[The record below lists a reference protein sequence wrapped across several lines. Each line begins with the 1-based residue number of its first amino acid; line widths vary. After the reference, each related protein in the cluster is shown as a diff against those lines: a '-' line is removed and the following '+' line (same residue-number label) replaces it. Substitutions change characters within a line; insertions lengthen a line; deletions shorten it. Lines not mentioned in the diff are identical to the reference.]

1 VESGERRG
9 GGGRRRCA
17 RGPAR
22 HPPVTRAVDTHPVSE
37 ATVDVADLRH
47 HGGTEGDGADA
58 PLREDIRLLGR
69 VLGEVIGEQSGD
81 DVLALVESTR
91 VEAFRLRRS
100 EVDRVDVAA
109 RLTGLDVRSANHVIR
124 AFSHFSL
131 LANLAEDLH
140 HERRRRFHRIE
151 GSPPQKG
158 SLAATFE
165 LLDAEHLDAD
175 VVARELAGALV
186 SPVVTAHPTEVR
198 RRTITRVTRQITEL
212 IRRRDRSAPGEADD
226 PAWSAELERAV
237 LTLWQTA
244 LLRLSRLRLADE
256 IDEAL
261 RYYELSLFEVVPAIN
276 AELRRALRERWP
288 SAGLDRPLL
297 LPGSW
302 IGGDRD
308 GNPFV
313 TAEAVR
319 LASTRQAETALGH
332 HLAELL
338 ALHDELSMS
347 DRLITPTP
355 ELAQLAE
362 ASGDDSPFRADEP
375 YRRALYGVHARL
387 AATAQRV
394 LGSVPGQ
401 AAHAVLEP
409 YATPDELL
417 ADLATIDAS
426 LRTHGAGALAD
437 DRLAR
442 LREAVEVF
450 GFHLAGLDV
459 RQNSA
464 VHEEVLA
471 ELLAWAGV
479 CPDYAALDEEQ
490 RVELL
495 VGELRMRRPLVRPDA
510 GLSDLARG
518 ELDVLFAAAD
528 QVRALGPEAIPNY
541 VISMC
546 ESVSD
551 VLEVAVLLKEVGLLD
566 PDRDGGP
573 VCSVGISPL
582 FETIGDLQH
591 AAETMTAVLGQPLYR
606 ALLANRGDVQEVML
620 GYSDSNKDG
629 GYLAANWALYR
640 AELALVEVARREGI
654 RLRLFHGRGGTVG
667 RGGGPSYDAIR
678 AQPPGA
684 VAGALRITEQGEVI
698 AAKYAEPDRARRNL
712 EAMVAATLEAS
723 LLDVEGLGDDAEPAY
738 ALLDDLAARAQQAYR
753 ALVHETPGFVEWFR
767 AATPI
772 RELAELNIGSRP
784 PSRKAGDSIADL
796 RAIPW
801 VFSWSQ
807 ARIMLPGWYGT
818 GSALE
823 SWVGGSGE
831 RLARLQ
837 ELHRRWPFFRSILS
851 NMGMVLAKTDL
862 DLAARYAELV
872 PDEQLRHRV
881 FDQLTAE
888 HERSCRMLLA
898 VTGDD
903 RLLADN
909 PSLARSIRN
918 RFPYLE
924 PLHHLQVEM
933 LRRRRGHEGQGGDDD
948 ELVRRNIQ
956 LTINGIA
963 TALRNSG

>member
-1 VESGERRG
+1 
-9 GGGRRRCA
+9 
-17 RGPAR
+17 
-22 HPPVTRAVDTHPVSE
+22 VSE
-37 ATVDVADLRH
+37 ATVDVADLRSS
-47 HGGTEGDGADA
+47 GSPGVAERADEA
-58 PLREDIRLLGR
+58 PLRDDIRLLGR
-69 VLGEVIGEQSGD
+69 VLGEVIGSQAGQ
-81 DVLALVESTR
+81 DVLDLVESTR
-91 VEAFRLRRS
+91 VEAFKIRRS
-100 EVDRVDVAA
+100 EVDRAELA
-109 RLTGLDVRSANHVIR
+109 KRLSGLDVRSSNHVIR
-124 AFSHFSL
+124 AFSHFSV
-131 LANLAEDLH
+131 LANLAEDIH
-140 HERRRRFHRIE
+140 HERRRRFHRRE
-151 GSPPQKG
+151 GSPPQPG
-158 SLAATFE
+158 SLAATIA
-165 LLDAEHLDAD
+165 LLDDADLDAD

-186 SPVVTAHPTEVR
+186 CPVVTAHPTEVR
-198 RRTITRVTRQITEL
+198 RRTISQVQRHITEL
-212 IRRRDRSAPGEADD
+212 IRERDRSAEGEVDD
-226 PAWSAELERAV
+226 AKWSAQLWRSV

-244 LLRLSRLRLADE
+244 LLRLSRLRLQDE

-261 RYYELSLFEVVPAIN
+261 RYYDLSLFEVVPAIN
-276 AELRRALRERWP
+276 SELRRALNQRWP
-288 SAGLDRPLL
+288 DAGLLRRPML

-313 TAEAVR
+313 TADALR
-319 LASTRQAETALGH
+319 RATNRQAETALAH
-332 HLAELL
+332 HLDELE
-338 ALHDELSMS
+338 ALRNELSMS
-347 DRLITPTP
+347 DRLVTPTR
-355 ELAQLAE
+355 ELYHLAE
-362 ASGDDSPFRADEP
+362 ISRDDSPFRADEP
-375 YRRALYGVHARL
+375 YRRALNGISARV
-387 AATAQRV
+387 AATAHGV
-394 LGSVPGQ
+394 LGRVPRPAPKTPLQ
-401 AAHAVLEP
+401 P
-409 YATPDELL
+409 YESPDDLR
-417 ADLATIDAS
+417 ADLDVVDTS
-426 LRTHGAGALAD
+426 LRSHGAGALAD
-437 DRLAR
+437 DRLLR

-450 GFHLAGLDV
+450 GFHLCGLDM

-479 CPDYAALDEEQ
+479 CDDYTSLDEAA

-495 VGELRMRRPLVRPDA
+495 AGELTMRRPLVRPDA
-510 GLSDLARG
+510 ELSDTARG
-518 ELDVLFAAAD
+518 ELDVLLAAAD
-528 QVRALGPEAIPNY
+528 QVALLGPRTIPNY

-566 PDRDGGP
+566 PGAEGGP
-573 VCSVGISPL
+573 TSSVGISPL
-582 FETIGDLQH
+582 FETIDDLK
-591 AAETMTAVLGQPLYR
+591 AAGTTLAAMLDQPLYR
-606 ALLANRGDVQEVML
+606 SLVASRGDAQEVML

-640 AELALVEVARREGI
+640 AELDLVEVARAEGI

-698 AAKYAEPDRARRNL
+698 AAKYADPDRARRNL
-712 EAMVAATLEAS
+712 EALVAATLEAS
-723 LLDVEGLGDDAEPAY
+723 LLDIEGLGDDAEPAY
-738 ALLDDLAARAQQAYR
+738 ALLDDLAGRAQQAYR

-772 RELAELNIGSRP
+772 TELGELNIGSRP
-784 PSRKAGDSIADL
+784 PSRKAGNSIADL

-823 SWVGGSGE
+823 SWVDGDDE
-831 RLARLQ
+831 NLARLQ
-837 ELHRRWPFFRSILS
+837 ELHRTWPFFRTVLS

-862 DLAARYAELV
+862 GLAARYAELV
-872 PDEQLRHRV
+872 PDEDLRARV
-881 FDQLTAE
+881 FDQITAE
-888 HERSCRMLLA
+888 HERTCRMLLA

-903 RLLADN
+903 HLLADN

-933 LRRRRGHEGQGGDDD
+933 LRRRRAGEDD
-948 ELVRRNIQ
+948 ELTSRNIH

>member
-1 VESGERRG
+1 
-9 GGGRRRCA
+9 
-17 RGPAR
+17 
-22 HPPVTRAVDTHPVSE
+22 VSE
-37 ATVDVADLRH
+37 ATVDVADLRR
-47 HGGTEGDGADA
+47 TDGADSPDDRAGDA
-58 PLREDIRLLGR
+58 PLRDDIRLLGR
-69 VLGEVIGEQSGD
+69 VLGEVIGEQAGP
-81 DVLALVESTR
+81 DVLELVESTR
-91 VEAFRLRRS
+91 VEAFKIRRS
-100 EVDRVDVAA
+100 EVDRAELA
-109 RLTGLDVRSANHVIR
+109 ERLDGLDVRSANHVIR

-131 LANLAEDLH
+131 LANLAEDIH
-140 HERRRRFHRIE
+140 HERRRRFHRRE

-158 SLAATFE
+158 SLAATLE
-165 LLDAEHLDAD
+165 LLDRAELPAD
-175 VVARELAGALV
+175 DVARELTGALV
-186 SPVVTAHPTEVR
+186 CPVVTAHPTEVR
-198 RRTITRVTRQITEL
+198 RKTISDVQRQITEL
-212 IRRRDRSAPGEADD
+212 IRQRDRTATGEGDD
-226 PAWSAELERAV
+226 EQWSAKLWRSV

-244 LLRLSRLRLADE
+244 LLRLSKLRLSDE

-261 RYYELSLFEVVPAIN
+261 RYYELSLFDVVPAIN
-276 AELRRALRERWP
+276 AELRRALNQRWP
-288 SAGLDRPLL
+288 DAGLLPRPML

-313 TAEAVR
+313 DADALRRATA
-319 LASTRQAETALGH
+319 RQAETALTH
-332 HLAELL
+332 HLAELE
-338 ALHDELSMS
+338 ALRTELSMS
-347 DRLITPTP
+347 DRLVTPTQ
-355 ELAQLAE
+355 ELYALAE
-362 ASGDDSPFRADEP
+362 ASRDDLPFRADEP
-375 YRRALYGVHARL
+375 YRRALTGIAGRL
-387 AATAQRV
+387 AATAVVV
-394 LGSVPGQ
+394 LGRVPGPTPE
-401 AAHAVLEP
+401 VELPP
-409 YATPDELL
+409 YESPDELR
-417 ADLATIDAS
+417 ADLDVVDAS
-426 LRTHGAGALAD
+426 LRSHGAGALAE
-437 DRLAR
+437 DRLLR

-450 GFHLAGLDV
+450 GFHLCGLDM

-464 VHEEVLA
+464 VHEEVVG

-479 CPDYAALDEEQ
+479 CDDYAALDEAA

-495 VGELRMRRPLVRPDA
+495 AGELTLRRPLVRPGA
-510 GLSDLARG
+510 ELSDTARG
-518 ELDVLFAAAD
+518 ELDVLTAAAD
-528 QVRALGPEAIPNY
+528 RVALLGPRTIPNY

-546 ESVSD
+546 DSVSD

-566 PDRDGGP
+566 PGAEGGP
-573 VCSVGISPL
+573 ACSVGISPL
-582 FETIGDLQH
+582 FETIEDLQSGGSTL
-591 AAETMTAVLGQPLYR
+591 AALLDQPLYR
-606 ALLANRGDVQEVML
+606 AMLAARGAIQEVML

-640 AELALVEVARREGI
+640 AELDLVEVARREGI

-667 RGGGPSYDAIR
+667 RGGGPSYEAIR

-698 AAKYAEPDRARRNL
+698 AAKYADPDLARRNL
-712 EAMVAATLEAS
+712 EALVAATLES
-723 LLDVEGLGDDAEPAY
+723 TLLDVEGLGDDAEPAY

-772 RELAELNIGSRP
+772 GELAELNIGSRP

-823 SWVGGSGE
+823 SYVNGNDGGSPDHK
-831 RLARLQ
+831 LSRLQ
-837 ELHRRWPFFRSILS
+837 ELHRRWPFFRTVLS

-862 DLAARYAELV
+862 GLAARYAELV
-872 PDEQLRHRV
+872 PDEELRARV
-881 FDQLTAE
+881 FDQITAE
-888 HERSCRMLLA
+888 HERTCRMLLA
-898 VTGDD
+898 ITGDD

-933 LRRRRGHEGQGGDDD
+933 LRRRRGGDDD
-948 ELVRRNIQ
+948 ELTRRNIQ

>member
-1 VESGERRG
+1 
-9 GGGRRRCA
+9 
-17 RGPAR
+17 
-22 HPPVTRAVDTHPVSE
+22 VSE
-37 ATVDVADLRH
+37 ATVDVADLRR
-47 HGGTEGDGADA
+47 HGGADSPEDRADDA
-58 PLREDIRLLGR
+58 PLRDDIRLLGR
-69 VLGEVIGEQSGD
+69 VLGEVIGEQAGE
-81 DVLALVESTR
+81 DVLALVEATR
-91 VEAFRLRRS
+91 VEAFRIRRS
-100 EVDRVDVAA
+100 EVGREELAA
-109 RLTGLDVRSANHVIR
+109 RLTGLDIRSSNHVIR

-140 HERRRRFHRIE
+140 HERRRRFHRRE
-151 GSPPQKG
+151 GSPPQQG
-158 SLAATFE
+158 SLAATYG
-165 LLDAEHLDAD
+165 LLDQADLDAD
-175 VVARELAGALV
+175 TVARELAGALV
-186 SPVVTAHPTEVR
+186 CPVVTAHPTEVR
-198 RRTITRVTRQITEL
+198 RKTIFRVQQQVTEL
-212 IRRRDRSAPGEADD
+212 IRRRDRTAPGETDD
-226 PAWSAELERAV
+226 TEWSAELWRAV

-244 LLRLSRLRLADE
+244 LLRLSRLRLEDE

-261 RYYELSLFEVVPAIN
+261 RYYDLSLFDVIPAIN
-276 AELRRALRERWP
+276 TELRRALTERWP
-288 SAGLDRPLL
+288 EAGLLQRPML

-313 TAEAVR
+313 TADALR
-319 LASTRQAETALGH
+319 TATTRQAETALGH

-338 ALHDELSMS
+338 TLHDELSMS
-347 DRLITPTP
+347 DRLITPTR
-355 ELAQLAE
+355 EMQALAD
-362 ASGDDSPFRADEP
+362 ASRDDSVFRADEP
-375 YRRALYGVHARL
+375 YRRALYGMHARL
-387 AATAQRV
+387 AATARAV
-394 LGSVPGQ
+394 LGRVPG
-401 AAHAVLEP
+401 AEPHADLP
-409 YATPDELL
+409 RYDSPDELR
-417 ADLATIDAS
+417 ADLDVIDAA
-426 LRTHGAGALAD
+426 LRSHGAGALAD

-442 LREAVEVF
+442 LRAAVEAF
-450 GFHLAGLDV
+450 GFHLCGLDM
-459 RQNSA
+459 RQNAA
-464 VHEEVLA
+464 VHEEVIG

-479 CPDYAALDEEQ
+479 CPDYAALGETQ

-495 VGELRMRRPLVRPDA
+495 AAELTMRRPLVRPDA
-510 GLSDLARG
+510 ELSETARG
-518 ELDVLFAAAD
+518 ELDVLLAAAE
-528 QVRALGPEAIPNY
+528 QVALLGPRTIPNY

-566 PDRDGGP
+566 PGADGGP
-573 VCSVGISPL
+573 TCPVGISPL
-582 FETIGDLQH
+582 FETIEDLQN
-591 AAETMTAVLGQPLYR
+591 AGATLTAVLDQPLYR
-606 ALLANRGDVQEVML
+606 SLLASRGDVQEVML

-640 AELALVEVARREGI
+640 AELALVDVARREGI

-698 AAKYAEPDRARRNL
+698 AAKYSEPDRARRNL

-723 LLDVEGLGDDAEPAY
+723 LLDIEGLGDDAEPAY
-738 ALLDDLAARAQQAYR
+738 ELLDDLAGRAERTYR

-772 RELAELNIGSRP
+772 GELAELNIGSRP
-784 PSRKAGDSIADL
+784 PSRKAGDKISDL

-823 SWVGGSGE
+823 SWVDGDDAK
-831 RLARLQ
+831 LARLQ
-837 ELHRRWPFFRSILS
+837 ELHRRWPFFRTVLS

-862 DLAARYAELV
+862 GLAARYAELV
-872 PDEQLRHRV
+872 PDEELRARV
-881 FDQLTAE
+881 FDQITAE
-888 HERSCRMLLA
+888 HERTCRMLLA
-898 VTGDD
+898 ITGDED
-903 RLLADN
+903 LLADN

-933 LRRRRGHEGQGGDDD
+933 LRRRRGGDDD
-948 ELVRRNIQ
+948 ELTRRNIQ

>member
-1 VESGERRG
+1 
-9 GGGRRRCA
+9 
-17 RGPAR
+17 
-22 HPPVTRAVDTHPVSE
+22 VSE
-37 ATVDVADLRH
+37 ATVDAADLRPAE
-47 HGGTEGDGADA
+47 GGEGGDGRADEA
-58 PLREDIRLLGR
+58 PLRDDIRLLGR
-69 VLGEVIGEQSGD
+69 VLGEVIREQAGQ
-81 DVLALVESTR
+81 DVFDVVESTR
-91 VEAFRLRRS
+91 VEAFRIRRS
-100 EVDRVDVAA
+100 EVDRAELA
-109 RLTGLDVRSANHVIR
+109 ERLAGLDVRSANHVIR

-140 HERRRRFHRIE
+140 HERRRRYHRRE

-158 SLAATFE
+158 SLAATFA
-165 LLDAEHLDAD
+165 LLDEADLDPD
-175 VVARELAGALV
+175 TVARDLAGALV

-198 RRTITRVTRQITEL
+198 RKTIFQVQRQVTDL
-212 IRRRDRSAPGEADD
+212 IRQRDRSAAGEVDD
-226 PAWSAELERAV
+226 AEWSAKLWRSV

-244 LLRLSRLRLADE
+244 LLRLSRLRLTDE

-261 RYYELSLFEVVPAIN
+261 RYYELSLFDVVPALN
-276 AELRRALRERWP
+276 AELRRALTERWP
-288 SAGLDRPLL
+288 DADLLERPML

-313 TAEAVR
+313 TADALR
-319 LASTRQAETALGH
+319 RATRRQAETALGH
-332 HLAELL
+332 HLAELSSL
-338 ALHDELSMS
+338 RNELSMS
-347 DRLITPTP
+347 DRLVTPTH
-355 ELAQLAE
+355 ELYQLADAARDE
-362 ASGDDSPFRADEP
+362 SAFRADEP
-375 YRRALYGVHARL
+375 YRRALNGIAARL
-387 AATAQRV
+387 WATARGI
-394 LGSVPGQ
+394 LGAVPGPPP
-401 AAHAVLEP
+401 HADLEP
-409 YATPDELL
+409 YSSPRELR
-417 ADLATIDAS
+417 ADLDVVDTS
-426 LRTHGAGALAD
+426 LRSHGAGALAD
-437 DRLAR
+437 DRLLR

-450 GFHLAGLDV
+450 GFHLCGLDL

-471 ELLAWAGV
+471 ELLSWAGV
-479 CPDYAALDEEQ
+479 CDDYAALSEQQ

-495 VGELRMRRPLVRPDA
+495 GAELRLRRPLVRPDA
-510 GLSDLARG
+510 ELSELARK
-518 ELDVLFAAAD
+518 ELDVLVAAAEA
-528 QVRALGPEAIPNY
+528 VAGLGPDVIPNY

-566 PDRDGGP
+566 PAGEGGP
-573 VCSVGISPL
+573 TCPVGISPL
-582 FETIGDLQH
+582 FETIDDLQ
-591 AAETMTAVLGQPLYR
+591 AAGTTLAAMLAEPLYR
-606 ALLANRGDVQEVML
+606 SLVASRGDVQEVML

-640 AELALVEVARREGI
+640 AELELVEVARKETI

-667 RGGGPSYDAIR
+667 RGGGPSYEAIR

-698 AAKYAEPDRARRNL
+698 SAKYADPDLARRNL
-712 EAMVAATLEAS
+712 EALVAATLEAS
-723 LLDVEGLGDDAEPAY
+723 LLDVEGLGEDAEPAY

-753 ALVHETPGFVEWFR
+753 ELVHDTPGFVDWFR

-772 RELAELNIGSRP
+772 RELGELNIGSRP
-784 PSRKAGDSIADL
+784 PSRKAGDRIADL

-823 SWVGGSGE
+823 SWVDGDDS
-831 RLARLQ
+831 RLDRLR
-837 ELHRRWPFFRSILS
+837 ELHRRWPFFRTVLS

-862 DLAARYAELV
+862 GLAARYAELV
-872 PDEQLRHRV
+872 PDEELRHRV
-881 FDQLTAE
+881 FDLITAE
-888 HERSCRMLLA
+888 HERTSRMLLA

-903 RLLADN
+903 ELLADN

-933 LRRRRGHEGQGGDDD
+933 LRRRRDGDDD
-948 ELVRRNIQ
+948 ELVNRCIQ

>member
-1 VESGERRG
+1 M
-9 GGGRRRCA
+9 
-17 RGPAR
+17 
-22 HPPVTRAVDTHPVSE
+22 SE

-47 HGGTEGDGADA
+47 HGADEGDAADA
-58 PLREDIRLLGR
+58 PLRDDIRLLGR
-69 VLGEVIGEQSGD
+69 VLGDVIGEQSGD
-81 DVLALVESTR
+81 DVLELVESTR
-91 VEAFRLRRS
+91 VEAFRVRRS
-100 EVDRVDVAA
+100 EVDRAELA
-109 RLTGLDVRSANHVIR
+109 GRLADLDIRSANHVIR

-131 LANLAEDLH
+131 LANLAEDMH
-140 HERRRRFHRIE
+140 HERRRRFHRRE

-158 SLAATFE
+158 SLAATFA
-165 LLDAEHLDAD
+165 LLDAERLDPD

-198 RRTITRVTRQITEL
+198 RKTVSRVQRQVTEL
-212 IRRRDRSAPGEADD
+212 IRRRDLSAPGA
-226 PAWSAELERAV
+226 AEDAEWAAQLQRAV

-276 AELRRALRERWP
+276 AELRRALQERWP
-288 SAGLDRPLL
+288 HAGLLSRPVL

-313 TAEAVR
+313 TADAVR
-319 LASTRQAETALGH
+319 RASTRQAETALGH

-338 ALHDELSMS
+338 VLHDELSMS
-347 DRLITPTP
+347 DRLVTPTAA
-355 ELAQLAE
+355 LYHLAE
-362 ASGDDSPFRADEP
+362 ASRDDSPFRADEP
-375 YRRALYGVHARL
+375 YRRALYGLHARL

-394 LGSVPGQ
+394 LGSVPGPPP
-401 AAHAVLEP
+401 HHELEP
-409 YATPDELL
+409 YDTPDELL
-417 ADLATIDAS
+417 ADLATVDAS
-426 LRTHGAGALAD
+426 LRSHGAGALAD

-442 LREAVEVF
+442 LRESVEVF
-450 GFHLAGLDV
+450 GFHLCGLDM

-479 CPDYAALDEEQ
+479 CPDYTALDEQ
-490 RVELL
+490 DRVALL
-495 VGELRMRRPLVRPDA
+495 VGELRLRRPLVRLDA
-510 GLSDLARG
+510 ELSETARG
-518 ELDVLFAAAD
+518 ELDVLVAAAE
-528 QVRALGPEAIPNY
+528 QVRTLGPQAIPNY

-566 PDRDGGP
+566 PDGEDGP
-573 VCSVGISPL
+573 TCPVGISPL
-582 FETIGDLQH
+582 FETIEDLQR
-591 AAETMTAVLGQPLYR
+591 AGETMSAVLEEPLYR

-640 AELALVEVARREGI
+640 AEQALVDVARQEGI

-698 AAKYAEPDRARRNL
+698 AAKYADPDLARRNL

-723 LLDVEGLGDDAEPAY
+723 LLDVEGLGDVAEDAY
-738 ALLDDLAARAQQAYR
+738 TLLDDLADRAQAAYR

-772 RELAELNIGSRP
+772 GELAELNIGSRP

-818 GSALE
+818 GTALDGWIE
-823 SWVGGSGE
+823 DGDPAE

-837 ELHRRWPFFRSILS
+837 ELHRRWPFFRTVLS

-862 DLAARYAELV
+862 GLAARYAELV
-872 PDEQLRHRV
+872 PDADLRSRV
-881 FDQLTAE
+881 FDQVTAE
-888 HERSCRMLLA
+888 HERTCRVLLA

-903 RLLADN
+903 HLLADN

-933 LRRRRGHEGQGGDDD
+933 LRRRRSGDDD

>member
-1 VESGERRG
+1 
-9 GGGRRRCA
+9 
-17 RGPAR
+17 
-22 HPPVTRAVDTHPVSE
+22 
-37 ATVDVADLRH
+37 
-47 HGGTEGDGADA
+47 
-58 PLREDIRLLGR
+58 
-69 VLGEVIGEQSGD
+69 
-81 DVLALVESTR
+81 
-91 VEAFRLRRS
+91 
-100 EVDRVDVAA
+100 
-109 RLTGLDVRSANHVIR
+109 
-124 AFSHFSL
+124 
-131 LANLAEDLH
+131 
-140 HERRRRFHRIE
+140 
-151 GSPPQKG
+151 
-158 SLAATFE
+158 
-165 LLDAEHLDAD
+165 
-175 VVARELAGALV
+175 
-186 SPVVTAHPTEVR
+186 
-198 RRTITRVTRQITEL
+198 
-212 IRRRDRSAPGEADD
+212 
-226 PAWSAELERAV
+226 
-237 LTLWQTA
+237 
-244 LLRLSRLRLADE
+244 
-256 IDEAL
+256 
-261 RYYELSLFEVVPAIN
+261 
-276 AELRRALRERWP
+276 
-288 SAGLDRPLL
+288 
-297 LPGSW
+297 
-302 IGGDRD
+302 
-308 GNPFV
+308 
-313 TAEAVR
+313 
-319 LASTRQAETALGH
+319 
-332 HLAELL
+332 
-338 ALHDELSMS
+338 
-347 DRLITPTP
+347 
-355 ELAQLAE
+355 LAE

-409 YATPDELL
+409 YATPGELL

-450 GFHLAGLDV
+450 GFHLAGLDM

-495 VGELRMRRPLVRPDA
+495 VGELEMRRPLVRPDA

-518 ELDVLFAAAD
+518 ELDVLLAAAE
-528 QVRALGPEAIPNY
+528 QVRALGPEAVPNY

-566 PDRDGGP
+566 PDGEGGP
-573 VCSVGISPL
+573 TCPVGISPL

-606 ALLANRGDVQEVML
+606 TLLANRGDVQEVML

-629 GYLAANWALYR
+629 GYLTANWALYR
-640 AELALVEVARREGI
+640 AELALVEVARREGV

-772 RELAELNIGSRP
+772 GELSELNIGSRP

-823 SWVGGSGE
+823 SYVDEGGAPGDPA

-881 FDQLTAE
+881 FDQLAAE

-933 LRRRRGHEGQGGDDD
+933 LRRRRGQEGHGGDDD

>member
-1 VESGERRG
+1 
-9 GGGRRRCA
+9 
-17 RGPAR
+17 
-22 HPPVTRAVDTHPVSE
+22 VSE
-37 ATVDVADLRH
+37 ATVDVADLRR
-47 HGGTEGDGADA
+47 HGGADSPEDRADDA
-58 PLREDIRLLGR
+58 PLRDDIRLLGR
-69 VLGEVIGEQSGD
+69 VLGEVIGEQAGE
-81 DVLALVESTR
+81 DVLALVEATR
-91 VEAFRLRRS
+91 VEAFRIRRS
-100 EVDRVDVAA
+100 EVGREELAA
-109 RLTGLDVRSANHVIR
+109 RLTGLDIRSSNHVIR

-140 HERRRRFHRIE
+140 HERRRRFHRRE
-151 GSPPQKG
+151 GSPPQQG
-158 SLAATFE
+158 SLAATYG
-165 LLDAEHLDAD
+165 LLDQADLDAD
-175 VVARELAGALV
+175 TVARELAGALV
-186 SPVVTAHPTEVR
+186 CPVVTAHPTEVR
-198 RRTITRVTRQITEL
+198 RKTIFRVQQQVTEL
-212 IRRRDRSAPGEADD
+212 IRRRDRTAPGETDD
-226 PAWSAELERAV
+226 TEWSAELWRAV

-244 LLRLSRLRLADE
+244 LLRLSRLRLEDE

-261 RYYELSLFEVVPAIN
+261 RYYDLSLFDVIPAIN
-276 AELRRALRERWP
+276 TELRRALTERWP
-288 SAGLDRPLL
+288 EAGLLQRPML

-313 TAEAVR
+313 TAGALR
-319 LASTRQAETALGH
+319 TATTRQAETALGH

-338 ALHDELSMS
+338 TLHDELSMS
-347 DRLITPTP
+347 DRLITPTR
-355 ELAQLAE
+355 EMQALAD
-362 ASGDDSPFRADEP
+362 ASRDDSVFRADEP
-375 YRRALYGVHARL
+375 YRRALYGMHARL
-387 AATAQRV
+387 AATARAV
-394 LGSVPGQ
+394 LGRVPG
-401 AAHAVLEP
+401 AEPHADLP
-409 YATPDELL
+409 RYDSPDELR
-417 ADLATIDAS
+417 ADLDVIDAA
-426 LRTHGAGALAD
+426 LRSHGAGALAD

-442 LREAVEVF
+442 LRAAVEAF
-450 GFHLAGLDV
+450 GFHLCGLDM
-459 RQNSA
+459 RQNAA
-464 VHEEVLA
+464 VHEEVIG

-479 CPDYAALDEEQ
+479 CPDYAALGETQ

-495 VGELRMRRPLVRPDA
+495 AAELTMRRPLVRPDA
-510 GLSDLARG
+510 ELSETARG
-518 ELDVLFAAAD
+518 ELDVLLAAAE
-528 QVRALGPEAIPNY
+528 QVALLGPRTIPNY

-566 PDRDGGP
+566 PGADGGP
-573 VCSVGISPL
+573 TCPVGISPL
-582 FETIGDLQH
+582 FETIEDLQN
-591 AAETMTAVLGQPLYR
+591 AGATLTAVLDQPLYR
-606 ALLANRGDVQEVML
+606 SLLASRGDVQEVML

-640 AELALVEVARREGI
+640 AELALVDVARREGI

-698 AAKYAEPDRARRNL
+698 AAKYSEPDRARRNL

-723 LLDVEGLGDDAEPAY
+723 LLDIEGLGDDAEPAY
-738 ALLDDLAARAQQAYR
+738 ELLDDLAGRAERAYR

-772 RELAELNIGSRP
+772 GELAELNIGSRP
-784 PSRKAGDSIADL
+784 PSRKAGDKISDL

-823 SWVGGSGE
+823 SWVDGDDAK
-831 RLARLQ
+831 LARLQ
-837 ELHRRWPFFRSILS
+837 ELHRRWPFFRTVLS

-862 DLAARYAELV
+862 GLAARYAELV
-872 PDEQLRHRV
+872 PDEELRARV
-881 FDQLTAE
+881 FDQITAE
-888 HERSCRMLLA
+888 HERTCRMLLA
-898 VTGDD
+898 ITGDED
-903 RLLADN
+903 LLADN

-933 LRRRRGHEGQGGDDD
+933 LRRRRGGDDD
-948 ELVRRNIQ
+948 ELTRRNIQ

>member
-1 VESGERRG
+1 M
-9 GGGRRRCA
+9 
-17 RGPAR
+17 
-22 HPPVTRAVDTHPVSE
+22 SE

-47 HGGTEGDGADA
+47 HGGAEGDGADA

-81 DVLALVESTR
+81 DVLDLVEATR
-91 VEAFRLRRS
+91 VEAFRVRRS
-100 EVDRVDVAA
+100 EVDRAELA
-109 RLTGLDVRSANHVIR
+109 ERLGDLDIRSVNHVIR

-131 LANLAEDLH
+131 LANLAEDVH
-140 HERRRRFHRIE
+140 HERRRRYHRRQ

-158 SLAATFE
+158 SLAATFA
-165 LLDAEHLDAD
+165 LLDAEQLDPD

-186 SPVVTAHPTEVR
+186 CPVVTAHPTEVR
-198 RRTITRVTRQITEL
+198 RRTVFRVQRQIAEL
-212 IRRRDRSAPGEADD
+212 IRRRDRSAPGEAED
-226 PAWSAELERAV
+226 PGWSAELERAV

-288 SAGLDRPLL
+288 GVDLLPRPML

-313 TAEAVR
+313 TADAVR
-319 LASTRQAETALGH
+319 RASTRQAETALGH

-338 ALHDELSMS
+338 VLHDELSMS
-347 DRLITPTP
+347 DRLVTPTP
-355 ELAQLAE
+355 DLYRLAE
-362 ASGDDSPFRADEP
+362 ASRDDSPFRADEP
-375 YRRALYGVHARL
+375 YRRATYGVHARL

-394 LGSVPGQ
+394 LGSVPGPPP
-401 AAHAVLEP
+401 HAELEP
-409 YATPDELL
+409 YGSPDELL

-442 LREAVEVF
+442 LREGVEVF
-450 GFHLAGLDV
+450 GFHLCGLDM

-464 VHEEVLA
+464 VHADVLA

-479 CPDYAALDEEQ
+479 CPDYAALDEDA

-495 VGELRMRRPLVRPDA
+495 VGELQMRRPLVRPDA
-510 GLSDLARG
+510 QLSDLARG
-518 ELDVLFAAAD
+518 ELDLLRAAAD
-528 QVRALGPEAIPNY
+528 QVAALGPRAIPNY

-566 PDRDGGP
+566 PDGEGGP
-573 VCSVGISPL
+573 TCPVGISPL
-582 FETIGDLQH
+582 FETIEDLQR
-591 AAETMTAVLGQPLYR
+591 AAETMTAVLGRPLYR
-606 ALLANRGDVQEVML
+606 SLLANRGDVQEVML

-684 VAGALRITEQGEVI
+684 VSGALRITEQGEVI

-712 EAMVAATLEAS
+712 EAMVAATLEAT
-723 LLDVEGLGDDAEPAY
+723 LLDVEGLGDGAEDAY
-738 ALLDDLAARAQQAYR
+738 TLLDDLAERARAAYR

-772 RELAELNIGSRP
+772 GELSELNIGSRP

-807 ARIMLPGWYGT
+807 ARMMLPGWYGT
-818 GSALE
+818 GTALE
-823 SWVGGSGE
+823 SWVAGDDA
-831 RLARLQ
+831 RLARLR
-837 ELHRRWPFFRSILS
+837 ELHERWPFFRTMLS

-862 DLAARYAELV
+862 GLAARYAELV
-872 PDEQLRHRV
+872 PDEGLRHRV
-881 FDQLTAE
+881 FDQVTAE
-888 HERSCRMLLA
+888 HARSCRMLLA

-903 RLLADN
+903 HLLADN

-933 LRRRRGHEGQGGDDD
+933 LRRRRGGDDD

>member
-1 VESGERRG
+1 M
-9 GGGRRRCA
+9 
-17 RGPAR
+17 
-22 HPPVTRAVDTHPVSE
+22 SE

-47 HGGTEGDGADA
+47 HAGPTGSGDRADDA
-58 PLREDIRLLGR
+58 PLRDDIRLLGR
-69 VLGEVIGEQSGD
+69 VLGEVIGEQAGE
-81 DVLALVESTR
+81 DVLDLVESTR
-91 VEAFRLRRS
+91 VEAFKIRRS
-100 EVDRVDVAA
+100 EVDRAQLA
-109 RLTGLDVRSANHVIR
+109 ERLAGLDIRSANHVIR

-131 LANLAEDLH
+131 LANLAEDIH
-140 HERRRRFHRIE
+140 HERRRRFHRRE

-158 SLAATFE
+158 SLAATFA
-165 LLDAEHLDAD
+165 LLDEADLPDD

-186 SPVVTAHPTEVR
+186 CPVVTAHPTEVR
-198 RRTITRVTRQITEL
+198 RKTVSKVQRDITDL
-212 IRRRDRSAPGEADD
+212 IRARDRAALGETDVD
-226 PAWSAELERAV
+226 EWSGKLWRSV

-244 LLRLSRLRLADE
+244 LLRLSRLRLRDE

-261 RYYELSLFEVVPAIN
+261 RYYELSLFEVVPALN
-276 AELRRALRERWP
+276 AELRRALDERWP
-288 SAGLDRPLL
+288 DAGLLRRPML

-313 TAEAVR
+313 TADALR
-319 LASTRQAETALGH
+319 RATSRQAETAIGH
-332 HLAELL
+332 HLAELQEL
-338 ALHDELSMS
+338 RLELSMS
-347 DRLITPTP
+347 DRLVTPTR
-355 ELAQLAE
+355 ELYRLAE
-362 ASGDDSPFRADEP
+362 ESRDDSPFRADEP
-375 YRRALYGVHARL
+375 YRRALGGIADRL
-387 AATAQRV
+387 AATATAV
-394 LGSVPGQ
+394 LGRVPGP
-401 AAHAVLEP
+401 APHAELPP
-409 YATPDELL
+409 YASPDELR
-417 ADLATIDAS
+417 ADLDVIDDS
-426 LRTHGAGALAD
+426 LRSHGAGALAD
-437 DRLAR
+437 DRLRR

-450 GFHLAGLDV
+450 GFHLCGLDL
-459 RQNSA
+459 RQNSS
-464 VHEEVLA
+464 VHEEVVA

-479 CPDYAALDEEQ
+479 CDDYAALDEPA

-495 VGELRMRRPLVRPDA
+495 GRELTLRRPLVRPDA
-510 GLSDLARG
+510 ELSETARG
-518 ELDVLFAAAD
+518 ELDVLIAAAER
-528 QVRALGPEAIPNY
+528 VALLGPRTIPNY

-566 PDRDGGP
+566 PDGAAGP
-573 VCSVGISPL
+573 SCPVGISPL
-582 FETIGDLQH
+582 FETIGDLQGGG
-591 AAETMTAVLGQPLYR
+591 ATLAAVLAQPLYR
-606 ALLANRGDVQEVML
+606 ELLSSRGDVQEVML

-640 AELALVEVARREGI
+640 AELDLVEVARAEGI

-667 RGGGPSYDAIR
+667 RGGGPSYEAIR

-698 AAKYAEPDRARRNL
+698 AAKYGDPDLARRNL
-712 EAMVAATLEAS
+712 EALVAATLEAS
-723 LLDVEGLGDDAEPAY
+723 LLDIEGLGDDADEAY
-738 ALLDDLAARAQQAYR
+738 VLLDDLAGRAQQAYR
-753 ALVHETPGFVEWFR
+753 ALVHDTPGFVEWFR

-772 RELAELNIGSRP
+772 KELGELNIGSRP
-784 PSRKAGDSIADL
+784 PSRKAGDTIADL

-807 ARIMLPGWYGT
+807 TRIMLPGWYGT

-823 SWVGGSGE
+823 SWVDGDEEKLS
-831 RLARLQ
+831 RLR
-837 ELHRRWPFFRSILS
+837 ELHRHWPFFRTVLS

-872 PDEQLRHRV
+872 EDEDLRARV
-881 FDQLTAE
+881 FDQITAE
-888 HERSCRMLLA
+888 HERTCRMLLA

-903 RLLADN
+903 QLLADN

-933 LRRRRGHEGQGGDDD
+933 LRRRRAGDDD
-948 ELVRRNIQ
+948 ELTRRNIQ

>member
-1 VESGERRG
+1 
-9 GGGRRRCA
+9 
-17 RGPAR
+17 
-22 HPPVTRAVDTHPVSE
+22 VSE
-37 ATVDVADLRH
+37 ATVDVADLRRS
-47 HGGTEGDGADA
+47 GGPTGSDDREGDA
-58 PLREDIRLLGR
+58 PLREDIRVLGR
-69 VLGEVIGEQSGD
+69 VLGQVIGEQAGQ

-91 VEAFRLRRS
+91 VEAFKIRRS
-100 EVDRVDVAA
+100 EVDREELAA
-109 RLTGLDVRSANHVIR
+109 RLGGLDIRSANHVIR

-131 LANLAEDLH
+131 LANLAEDIH
-140 HERRRRFHRIE
+140 HERRRRFHRRE

-158 SLAATFE
+158 SLAAAFQAIDAQE
-165 LLDAEHLDAD
+165 LESD

-186 SPVVTAHPTEVR
+186 CPVVTAHPTEVR
-198 RRTITRVTRQITEL
+198 RKTIFQVQRQVADL
-212 IRRRDRSAPGEADD
+212 IRQRDRAALGEVDEAQ
-226 PAWSAELERAV
+226 WSAQLWRSV

-244 LLRLSRLRLADE
+244 LLRLSRLRLEDE

-261 RYYELSLFEVVPAIN
+261 RYYELSLFDVVPAIN
-276 AELRRALRERWP
+276 AELRRALNERWP
-288 SAGLDRPLL
+288 DAGLMPRPML

-313 TAEAVR
+313 TAEALCR
-319 LASTRQAETALGH
+319 ATDAQAATALGH
-332 HLAELL
+332 HLDELESL
-338 ALHDELSMS
+338 RTELSMS
-347 DRLITPTP
+347 DRLVTPTQQ
-355 ELAQLAE
+355 LYSLAE
-362 ASGDDSPFRADEP
+362 ASRDDSPFRADEP
-375 YRRALYGVHARL
+375 YRRALNGISARL
-387 AATAQRV
+387 AATARGV
-394 LGSVPGQ
+394 LGRVPGP
-401 AAHAVLEP
+401 APDTVLPP
-409 YATPDELL
+409 YGTPDELR
-417 ADLATIDAS
+417 ADLDVVDSS
-426 LRTHGAGALAD
+426 LRSHGAGALAD
-437 DRLAR
+437 DRLLR
-442 LREAVEVF
+442 LREAVQVF
-450 GFHLAGLDV
+450 GFHLCGLDM

-464 VHEEVLA
+464 VHEEVVA

-479 CPDYAALDEEQ
+479 CDDYSALDEPA
-490 RVELL
+490 RIELL
-495 VGELRMRRPLVRPDA
+495 SGELTMRRPLVRPDA
-510 GLSDLARG
+510 ELSDTARG
-518 ELDVLFAAAD
+518 ELDVLLAAAE
-528 QVRALGPEAIPNY
+528 QVALLGPRTIPNY

-566 PDRDGGP
+566 PGAEGGP
-573 VCSVGISPL
+573 TCSVGISPL
-582 FETIGDLQH
+582 FETIEDLQ
-591 AAETMTAVLGQPLYR
+591 AAGTTLTAVLDQPLYR
-606 ALLANRGDVQEVML
+606 SLLAARGDMQEIML

-640 AELALVEVARREGI
+640 AELDLVEVARRAGI

-667 RGGGPSYDAIR
+667 RGGGPSYEAIR

-698 AAKYAEPDRARRNL
+698 AAKYADPDLARRNL
-712 EAMVAATLEAS
+712 EALVAATLES
-723 LLDVEGLGDDAEPAY
+723 TLLDVEGLGDDAEPAY
-738 ALLDDLAARAQQAYR
+738 ALFDDLAGRARQAYR
-753 ALVHETPGFVEWFR
+753 TLVHETPGFVEWFR

-772 RELAELNIGSRP
+772 SELGELNIGSRP
-784 PSRKAGDSIADL
+784 PSRKAGNSIADL

-823 SWVGGSGE
+823 GYVNSDGGDVSDHK
-831 RLARLQ
+831 LARLQ
-837 ELHRRWPFFRSILS
+837 ELHRRWPFFRTVLS

-872 PDEQLRHRV
+872 PDEELRSRV
-881 FDQLTAE
+881 FAQITAE
-888 HERSCRMLLA
+888 HERTCRMLLA
-898 VTGDD
+898 ITGDD
-903 RLLADN
+903 HLLADN

-933 LRRRRGHEGQGGDDD
+933 LRRRRGGDDD
-948 ELVRRNIQ
+948 DLTRRNIQ